1 MQKRYESWFEN
12 NSDQVIDIRE
22 TAENGFKVIEIKSG
36 EGNSEN
42 GYFIHLSDNFKK
54 CFKEAFLSEYGDKTF
69 VLIMIL
75 VISQCND
82 TLAKKKEEKGEGNM

>member
-36 EGNSEN
+36 EGNPEN
-42 GYFIHLSDNFKK
+42 G
-54 CFKEAFLSEYGDKTF
+54 
-69 VLIMIL
+69 
-75 VISQCND
+75 
-82 TLAKKKEEKGEGNM
+82 